1 MGQMIVCFVLALLMG
16 IALAGVKY
24 LLTRRLDQTPPGGFM
39 LASLI
44 RHGVNVVSIVATGLL
59 GWYLGLPLVPLLIGM
74 ALGLT
79 IPTIVI
85 AVHGRKS
92 RAGKS

>member
-1 MGQMIVCFVLALLMG
+1 MRQMVLCFALALLVG
-16 IALAGVKY
+16 VALAGVKY

-44 RHGVNVVSIVATGLL
+44 RHGVNVAAIVATGLL
-59 GWYLGLPLVPLLIGM
+59 GWYVGLPMMPLLIGM

-79 IPTIVI
+79 VPTIVI
-85 AVHGRKS
+85 AVLGRKS
-92 RAGKS
+92 RTGKT